1 MTAPDPVQLAAP
13 VDPAAYGQRPKL
25 FGWVFWLA
33 IGFAVMLMA
42 AGYGVAQF
50 GPKLVP
56 LKSAQAPAK
65 SAPMPAGPTLDQR
78 LADIQAKLAVQAPPA
93 AAVAEPA
100 SAELSALADRV
111 ARLESDRRRVVGAAA
126 AALAA
131 ASLSEAASGSRPFPG
146 ELASLEASLPSS
158 PDLRALRPLAETGAP
173 TVTALA
179 AEYPDVAARAAVAS
193 RARAQGTGILA
204 RIAQAFAAIFTVRRV
219 DKLEGTGVD
228 AILARAGRDIDDGD
242 LSDALRELAA
252 LPPAGQSATADWRAR
267 ASRRVQIDERVAGI
281 RAGALAQLIG
291 AAAESPSP

>member
-25 FGWVFWLA
+25 FGVVFWLA
-33 IGFAVMLMA
+33 IGFVVMLMA

-50 GPKLVP
+50 GPRLMP
-56 LKSAQAPAK
+56 LKPAQAPAK
-65 SAPMPAGPTLDQR
+65 PAPKPAGPTLDER
-78 LADIQAKLAVQAPPA
+78 LADIQAKLAAPPP
-93 AAVAEPA
+93 AVAAEPA
-100 SAELSALADRV
+100 SAQLSALADRV

-146 ELASLEASLPSS
+146 ELESLEASLPSS

-242 LSDALRELAA
+242 ISGALRELAA

-267 ASRRVQIDERVAGI
+267 AARRVQIDERVAGI
-281 RAGALAQLIG
+281 RAAALAQLIG
-291 AAAESPSP
+291 AAAESPAP

>member
-13 VDPAAYGQRPKL
+13 VDPAAYGHRPKL
-25 FGWVFWLA
+25 FGVVFWLA
-33 IGFAVMLMA
+33 IGFVVMLMA

-50 GPKLVP
+50 GPRLMP
-56 LKSAQAPAK
+56 LKAAQAPAK
-65 SAPMPAGPTLDQR
+65 PAPKPAGPTLDER
-78 LADIQAKLAVQAPPA
+78 LADIQAKLAAPPP
-93 AAVAEPA
+93 AVAAEPA
-100 SAELSALADRV
+100 SAQLSALSDRV

-131 ASLSEAASGSRPFPG
+131 ASLSEAASGSRSFSG

-158 PDLRALRPLAETGAP
+158 TDLRALRPLAETGAP
-173 TVTALA
+173 TLTALA

-193 RARAQGTGILA
+193 RARAQGTGVFA

-242 LSDALRELAA
+242 LAGALRELSA

-267 ASRRVQIDERVAGI
+267 AARRAQIDERVAGI
-281 RAGALAQLIG
+281 RAAALAQLIG
-291 AAAESPSP
+291 AAAESPAP